1 MPEGH
6 VVEFS
11 RWRLLQG
18 VSEAG
23 DGRDAERT
31 ASRFQQ
37 SNSRSDRRDLTFC
50 GVPPTESCSGSGFVH
65 CGGCEGV
72 RRSTVAGSR
81 RGGPAASARSLF
93 VNIGSAGD
101 IYLRLLVR
109 LRLLRPRRPG
119 GRRRGARSRT
129 SRPPP
134 PTTSRRTPRRQR
146 ADVPP
151 GVVRAAVKLLLVDQ
165 RRPVLRRVRADCL
178 ILAVQGWALDE
189 RVVRFLF
196 VVARRRGF
204 GAPRRWEHREWCEPV
219 PPCQC
224 VIMRGQFDRLVT
236 LVKLGGP
243 QKYCISNESLSDWL
257 L

>member
-1 MPEGH
+1 M
-6 VVEFS
+6 
-11 RWRLLQG
+11 
-18 VSEAG
+18 
-23 DGRDAERT
+23 
-31 ASRFQQ
+31 
-37 SNSRSDRRDLTFC
+37 
-50 GVPPTESCSGSGFVH
+50 
-65 CGGCEGV
+65 
-72 RRSTVAGSR
+72 AGSR

-109 LRLLRPRRPG
+109 LRLLRPRR
-119 GRRRGARSRT
+119 
-129 SRPPP
+129 
-134 PTTSRRTPRRQR
+134 QR
-146 ADVPP
+146 ANVPP
-151 GVVRAAVKLLLVDQ
+151 GVVRAAVELLLVDQ
-165 RRPVLRRVRADCL
+165 RRPVLRRVRADRL

-219 PPCQC
+219 SPCQC

-243 QKYCISNESLSDWL
+243 QMYCISNESLSDWL
-257 L
+257 S